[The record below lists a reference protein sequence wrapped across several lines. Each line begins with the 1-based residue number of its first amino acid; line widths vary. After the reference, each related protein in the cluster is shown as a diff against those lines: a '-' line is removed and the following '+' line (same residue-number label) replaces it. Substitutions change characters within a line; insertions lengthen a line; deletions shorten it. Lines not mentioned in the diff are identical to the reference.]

1 MTTTYQIQTRTE
13 SNPSWTSDG
22 LMAIGENRWAT
33 REEAEQAIEEARRLG
48 DEWAAAEYRVV
59 EVR

>member
-1 MTTTYQIQTRTE
+1 
-13 SNPSWTSDG
+13 
-22 LMAIGENRWAT
+22 MAIGENRWAT